1 MKPDQAWL
9 DRMAHDLRGPLTPLQ
24 TATYLLRNDNVDPAQ
39 QQELFAL
46 IDRQT
51 RTLAGM
57 IDEISDWSRLDRGM
71 DITHRQAC
79 DAGMLL
85 DDALGG
91 LSTSRSPALRLD
103 DSAAGASVDG
113 DPRRLVQMIC
123 TLIAYAMSRDPSA
136 APGIEAR
143 VEPDAKDPAGRGIS
157 GRLRI
162 EVLDRGPTPDANELA
177 TLFAEPMPEPYDGGL
192 GLKLLIAQAIA
203 QAHGGS
209 LQAEARDAGGLRLC
223 CELPCLMAAR

>member
-1 MKPDQAWL
+1 MKPNEAWL
-9 DRMAHDLRGPLTPLQ
+9 DRLAHDLRGPLTPLQ
-24 TATYLLRNDNVDPAQ
+24 TATYLLQNDNVDPAQ
-39 QQELFAL
+39 QRELFAL

-71 DITHRQAC
+71 DITHRQPC
-79 DAGMLL
+79 EIGMLL
-85 DDALGG
+85 DNALGG
-91 LSTSRSPALRLD
+91 LRGLQSARPRID
-103 DSAAGASVDG
+103 DTAAGASVDG
-113 DPRRLVQMIC
+113 DPRRLVQMIG

-136 APGIEAR
+136 APSVEAR
-143 VEPDAKDPAGRGIS
+143 ADTDAKGAGEHGS
-157 GRLRI
+157 DGRLRI
-162 EVLDRGPTPDANELA
+162 DVLDRGPTLDTNELT

-209 LQAEARDAGGLRLC
+209 LRADARNGGGLRLC
-223 CELPCLMAAR
+223 CELPCVVAEK

>member
-1 MKPDQAWL
+1 MKPNETWL
-9 DRMAHDLRGPLTPLQ
+9 DRLAHDLRGPLTPLQ
-24 TATYLLRNDNVDPAQ
+24 TAAYLLSNDNCDPAQ
-39 QQELFAL
+39 QRELFAL

-57 IDEISDWSRLDRGM
+57 IDEISDWARLDRGM
-71 DITHRQAC
+71 DVTHTQAC
-79 DAGMLL
+79 EVGMLL
-85 DDALGG
+85 DDAIAG
-91 LSTSRSPALRLD
+91 LAAARSPAPRID
-103 DSAAGASVDG
+103 ASAAGASVEG

-123 TLIAYAMSRDPSA
+123 TLMAYAMSRNPSA
-136 APGIEAR
+136 APDIGALAEA
-143 VEPDAKDPAGRGIS
+143 DAKDGAEQVG

-162 EVLDRGPTPDANELA
+162 EVLDRGPTLDTDELA

-209 LQAEARDAGGLRLC
+209 LRAEARNAGGLRLC
-223 CELPCLMAAR
+223 CELPCVMAAR